1 MQHDLA
7 GKEPHSGT
15 NQKRNRS
22 LNDCQVIDHSPSQF
36 QSLPKSKSYHQH
48 HQDPTRGI
56 KQSCRNQ
63 STHITTERPSAS
75 RLLQ

>member
-7 GKEPHSGT
+7 GKGPHSCE
-15 NQKRNRS
+15 NQKRKRSLNDCQVIS

-36 QSLPKSKSYHQH
+36 QPLPKSKSYHRH

-56 KQSCRNQ
+56 KQSCRN
-63 STHITTERPSAS
+63 
-75 RLLQ
+75 